1 MEFESLLRNE
11 YIEDFQYD
19 EDNPEL
25 ASNDHIH
32 QITALVQQQV
42 KLEESF
48 EEQNKQREQDLALE
62 EEYPKPKINGIK
74 PQIQG

>member
-62 EEYPKPKINGIK
+62 EEYPKPKMNGIK
-74 PQIQG
+74 SQIQG

>member
-1 MEFESLLRNE
+1 LEFESLLRNE

-62 EEYPKPKINGIK
+62 EEYPKPKMNGIK
-74 PQIQG
+74 SQIQG